1 MKTITTLR
9 SAALATFAV
18 AAVSLPTLAQA
29 TDYRNGYY
37 NPNAECKAKENDA
50 QLIGGLLGAI
60 AGGVIGSQVSGN
72 GARTE
77 GSAIG
82 VVLGGLAGAGLG
94 DESVECGNR
103 RNRNNTRNYSSRT
116 YGQTRPI
123 VQTRTVTT
131 RRVTQPNRNSGNNN
145 GYQNAGYNNGRY
157 NNGRNNNG
165 QYNQRNHR
173 HDANCNHGYNND
185 YTRINELQ
193 AKLHD
198 VQYELREKR
207 QKNRRLER
215 RVRRDP
221 YNHKLQRRLE
231 RVCDDIVR
239 LERRERRL
247 IRKLR
252 NQTRNYY

>member
-103 RNRNNTRNYSSRT
+103 RYRNNRNNTRNYSGRT

-131 RRVTQPNRNSGNNN
+131 RRVQQPYRNSGYNN
-145 GYQNAGYNNGRY
+145 GYRNAGYNNGRY
-157 NNGRNNNG
+157 NNNRYNYGR
-165 QYNQRNHR
+165 Q
-173 HDANCNHGYNND
+173 
-185 YTRINELQ
+185 
-193 AKLHD
+193 
-198 VQYELREKR
+198 
-207 QKNRRLER
+207 
-215 RVRRDP
+215 
-221 YNHKLQRRLE
+221 
-231 RVCDDIVR
+231 
-239 LERRERRL
+239 
-247 IRKLR
+247 
-252 NQTRNYY
+252 